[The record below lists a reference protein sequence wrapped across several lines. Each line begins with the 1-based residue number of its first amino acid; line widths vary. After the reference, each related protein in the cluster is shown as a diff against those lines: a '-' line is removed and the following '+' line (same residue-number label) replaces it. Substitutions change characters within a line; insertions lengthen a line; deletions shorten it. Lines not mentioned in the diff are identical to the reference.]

1 MMIYTYVY
9 VRAPCREYRWSRI
22 ANMLFIEQPVGVG
35 FSYASGDNV
44 TDIYASNTDDNSAQR
59 NVLAVN
65 KFFSLYP
72 EYMSNE
78 FYIAGES
85 YAGIY
90 VPTLAYDIVT
100 APDLYT
106 GPPLMGIAVG
116 NGCTGYEV
124 GICSDTCAGLKYE
137 VQFLLDT
144 SLIDYGLRNDV
155 AAACNW
161 TACTNSVTTTVLGD
175 KCLNLVQNV
184 SNLVGYINVYN
195 IYGECLHTTCSYSGS
210 SSPSPSFSLM
220 DLLKSPFKALE
231 SSKKSEQFMLE
242 PTLSGKAGPLRRPF
256 KSSRSKRLA
265 QHRFRSA
272 SIEADDDGYLE
283 QFTDGALHYC
293 LGCLDLT

>member
-1 MMIYTYVY
+1 
-9 VRAPCREYRWSRI
+9 
-22 ANMLFIEQPVGVG
+22 MLFIEQPVGVG

-44 TDIYASNTDDNSAQR
+44 ADIYASNNDTNSAQR

-78 FYIAGES
+78 FYITGES

-116 NGCTGYEV
+116 NGCTGYEA
-124 GICSDTCAGLKYE
+124 GICGWYYTDTCAGFKYE
-137 VQFLLDT
+137 WQFFLDT
-144 SLIDYGLRNDV
+144 ALIDYDLRNDV

-161 TACTNSVTTTVLGD
+161 TACTNSVNTTVLGD

-184 SNLVGYINVYN
+184 SNLVGYINAYN

-210 SSPSPSFSLM
+210 SSSSLSSAVSSLMGMLSPSTAASV
-220 DLLKSPFKALE
+220 PALG
-231 SSKKSEQFMLE
+231 E
-242 PTLSGKAGPLRRPF
+242 PTLSGKVGALRRPSKNF
-256 KSSRSKRLA
+256 RSKFA
-265 QHRFRSA
+265 QHRLRSV
-272 SIEADDDGYLE
+272 SGESDDDGYLE
-283 QFTDGALHYC
+283 QFTDGKLV
-293 LGCLDLT
+293 